1 MLSPLF
7 SATPLQLADQI
18 QAGFERFRARLP
30 LGRTHLV
37 AMLGNKLARLYAAE
51 QLVLSLIHI

>member
-7 SATPLQLADQI
+7 SATPLQLADQV

-51 QLVLSLIHI
+51 Q